1 MTAEQIKKRDWLRR
15 AKAINMYMEALEK
28 QNQKDK
34 RLAKYLSE
42 MDEPNEELNE
52 KIKNFVSIQQKKI
65 KELLNVREEIQDAI
79 FQVCDDVLGTILTRH
94 YLLYETIDT
103 IAEEM
108 HYDRRSIQRKHL
120 KALDNIVLYETKG
133 ETE

>member
-1 MTAEQIKKRDWLRR
+1 
-15 AKAINMYMEALEK
+15 
-28 QNQKDK
+28 
-34 RLAKYLSE
+34 
-42 MDEPNEELNE
+42 
-52 KIKNFVSIQQKKI
+52 IQQKKI
-65 KELLNVREEIQDAI
+65 KELLNIREEIQDAI
-79 FQVCDDVLGTILTRH
+79 FQVCDDILGTILTRH

-120 KALDNIVLYETKG
+120 KALDNIVLHETKG